1 MFEKFEIDRASLP
14 KYILIVTITIAVVV
28 LNIYFIR
35 TYISSNN
42 ETITDYALRD
52 EDMNPS
58 REAAVAGLFYPA
70 DVYQL
75 QKDIDGYLEMVPPSL
90 NKRPHILIVPHAGY
104 LYSAKVAAHA
114 YQKILPFR
122 KQIKKVFLLGPSHRV
137 PLKGAALSSAKNFK
151 TPLGEI
157 PVDSKITA
165 ELAAKPNFAI
175 NDRAHRD
182 EHALEVQLPFL
193 QKTLDKFSIIPM
205 VYGHTEPQKIAD
217 ALTPYLQKNDSLL
230 IISADLSHY
239 LDSRTAARIDG
250 ETATMIAEGQP
261 LDEHRSC
268 GATGINTAMLLA
280 RSFGLKPQ
288 LLDITNSGNVTGEM
302 SSVVGY
308 AAWMFSRQPAEEE
321 KLPALEQEA
330 ENLRFFAKHNK
341 AALLG
346 ITATALERA
355 VVGKHFTPERDDY
368 PDVLFNKGASFVT
381 LTQNGELRG
390 CIGSLLPNRAIALDL
405 ADNARQAALKDSR
418 FPPLTAE
425 ELKTTDFNISLLTG
439 YERIESKNEEDLL
452 AQLKPGIDGLV
463 VRDGNRQGLF
473 LPSVWKQLPDKKEF
487 LTNLKIKAGLSP
499 TYWSDD
505 MKIYRF
511 RTVEI
516 NDAD

>member
-1 MFEKFEIDRASLP
+1 MFENFEIDRASLP
-14 KYILIVTITIAVVV
+14 KYILIAAIIIAVVI

-35 TYISSNN
+35 SYISSNN
-42 ETITDYALRD
+42 EIITDYALRD

-75 QKDIDGYLEMVPPSL
+75 QKDIDNYLEMVPPSL

-114 YQKILPFR
+114 YQKILPFK

-137 PLKGAALSSAKNFK
+137 ALNGVALSSAKNFK
-151 TPLGEI
+151 TPLGET
-157 PVDSKITA
+157 PVSKKITA
-165 ELAAKPNFAI
+165 ELAAKPDFAI

-193 QKTLDKFSIIPM
+193 QKTLDKFSIVPM
-205 VYGHTEPQKIAD
+205 VYGRADPQKIAA

-239 LDSRTAARIDG
+239 LDYQTAARIDS
-250 ETATMIAEGQP
+250 ETAAMVADGQP

-288 LLDITNSGNVTGEM
+288 LLDITNSGNVTGDM

-308 AAWMFSRQPAEEE
+308 AAWMFSQQPAEEE
-321 KLPALEQEA
+321 KLPALEQEV

-341 AALLG
+341 AALLD
-346 ITATALERA
+346 ITASALEHA
-355 VVGKHFTPERDDY
+355 VAGKNFTPERDDY
-368 PDVLFNKGASFVT
+368 PDILFNKGASFVT

-425 ELKTTDFNISLLTG
+425 ELKTADFSISLLTG
-439 YERIESKNEEDLL
+439 YERIKCKDEEDLL
-452 AQLKPGIDGLV
+452 KQLKPGVDGLV
-463 VRDGNRQGLF
+463 IRDGNRQGLF

-487 LTNLKIKAGLSP
+487 LTGLKIKAGLSP
-499 TYWSDD
+499 AYWSGD

-516 NDAD
+516 NNAD